1 MIESRW
7 LARPAALLLTA
18 LVLIASMSAQ
28 AATLVVGVLQRADDE
43 RLDAK
48 RVELAYPFQPG
59 GPLTQAVEMAVKE
72 SAFELD
78 VAKLQVKLEVRSARS
93 AEDAKA
99 MLQQLGKAGAAAVV
113 LDVPAAWM
121 GAASSVSMALLNAG
135 SADESVRQQGCA
147 ANLFHT
153 LPSDRMR
160 ADATAQTLLARKWSR
175 VLVLQGPRAEDAA
188 QAAMVQAAIK
198 RYGLKTVAVRPFKL
212 SGDPR
217 ERDLGN
223 PLLLTGNVDYDVV
236 WVIDADFEFARSLP
250 YRTSLPRPVV
260 GDAGLMAEAWAPHFE
275 RFGAP
280 QLKRRFARAAN
291 RPMTGPDWAAYIAT
305 KAVLQAALEQ
315 AAATATATAPPP
327 AASPAQILKALTRAD
342 FTLDGFKGVRLSFRA
357 WDRQLRQPLLMTD
370 GMGVVGTAPVEG
382 VMHPKNVLDTLGV
395 DAAESTCKTR

>member
-1 MIESRW
+1 MTDLRW
-7 LARPAALLLTA
+7 LAALLLVT
-18 LVLIASMSAQ
+18 SFSAQ

-59 GPLTQAVEMAVKE
+59 GPLTQAVEVAVKE
-72 SAFELD
+72 SAFALD
-78 VAKLQVKLEVRSARS
+78 AAKLQVKVEVRSARS
-93 AEDAKA
+93 ADEAKA
-99 MLQQLGKAGAAAVV
+99 ALQQLSKAGAAAVV
-113 LDVPAAWM
+113 LDIPAAWM
-121 GAASSVSMALLNAG
+121 SVASSVTMPLFNAG
-135 SADESVRQQGCA
+135 DADEGPRQQGCT

-160 ADATAQTLLARKWSR
+160 ADAVAQALLARKWSR
-175 VLVLQGPRAEDAA
+175 VLVLHGVLQGPRTEDAA
-188 QAAMVQAAIK
+188 QLALVQAAIK

-223 PLLLTGNVDYDVV
+223 PLLLTGNADYDVV
-236 WVIDADFEFARSLP
+236 WVIDADFEFARSLT
-250 YRTSLPRPVV
+250 YRTALPRPVV
-260 GDAGLMAEAWAPHFE
+260 GDAGLTAEAWATRFE

-280 QLKRRFARAAN
+280 QLTRRFARAAS
-291 RPMTGPDWAAYIAT
+291 RAMTGPDWAAYMAT

-315 AAATATATAPPP
+315 AANP
-327 AASPAQILKALTRAD
+327 SSAQILKALTRAD

-370 GMGVVGTAPVEG
+370 GVGVIGTAPVEG

-395 DAAESTCKTR
+395 DAPESTCKAR